1 VLFALT
7 NSDYIQFNIFVQAF
21 RSDITISHWMRR

>member
-1 VLFALT
+1 VQ
-7 NSDYIQFNIFVQAF
+7 YICQAF